1 MVSLFPEQTCC
12 CSLTT
17 GLNTFLS
24 LSLLLRLAG
33 VACGCFYGPYLY
45 LVVSIGGLYLLG
57 NSLLVNIENGCG
69 LIFTFSGDFL
79 LLWSLNRRTSEG
91 KFLCDF
97 TSQKVW
103 IILWQIMNIIGIIG
117 LIVAMC
123 KFRRA

>member
-1 MVSLFPEQTCC
+1 M
-12 CSLTT
+12 TT

-69 LIFTFSGDFL
+69 LIFTFTGDFL